1 VPNGGMAFGH
11 FYGDFGDQAVHR
23 TGQHGIAFL
32 ATQSAQSTAASTSSG
47 ESIKG

>member
-23 TGQHGIAFL
+23 TGQHGIAFFSHPISPEHCRFHL
-32 ATQSAQSTAASTSSG
+32 IG
-47 ESIKG
+47 